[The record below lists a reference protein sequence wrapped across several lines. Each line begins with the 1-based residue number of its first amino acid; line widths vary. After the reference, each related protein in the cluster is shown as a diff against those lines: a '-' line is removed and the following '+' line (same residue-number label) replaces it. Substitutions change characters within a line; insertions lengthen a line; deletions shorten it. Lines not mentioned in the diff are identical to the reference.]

1 MAGGRA
7 ALASEQVG
15 QLFVEGRR
23 GRDRLEFTEYGSGDA
38 WLVLLPPLL
47 VPRSVHAHTARTL
60 AAAGLHV
67 VVLDLLGHGR
77 SDRPADPLAYSVTSF
92 ARQVVALLDEVG
104 ARQAVIGGS
113 SWGANVALEVAAS
126 TPDRV
131 SGLVLD
137 APVLDNALAL
147 QLAVLAP
154 SMYAA
159 RYAPL
164 AMNAVRLATRP
175 VPRRLLPAWLRVVR
189 DTLDARPAPVAAL
202 LHGVLF
208 GRFAPSH
215 EERAALTVPTLVL
228 ARPADPFHP
237 VGDAEMV
244 AEEIPGAT
252 LERAEAALEWRRRPE
267 RIDLLVT
274 RFARDCTKSS
284 LRSRRPRSTGA

>member
-1 MAGGRA
+1 MARA

-15 QLFVEGRR
+15 QFFIEGRR
-23 GRDRLEFTEYGSGDA
+23 GRDRLEFTEYGAGDA
-38 WLVLLPPLL
+38 WVVLVPPLL
-47 VPRSVHAHTARTL
+47 VPRTVHAHTARTL

-77 SDRPADPLAYSVTSF
+77 SDRPADPLAYSVSAF
-92 ARQVVALLDEVG
+92 ADQVVALLDELG
-104 ARQAVIGGS
+104 ARRAVVGGS
-113 SWGANVALEVAAS
+113 SWGANVALEVAVSA
-126 TPDRV
+126 PDRV
-131 SGLVLD
+131 AGLVLD
-137 APVLDNALAL
+137 APALDNALAAH
-147 QLAVLAP
+147 LAVLAP

-159 RYAPL
+159 RFLPF
-164 AMNAVRLATRP
+164 AVTAARLASRP

-189 DTLDARPAPVAAL
+189 DTMDARPASVGAV

-215 EERAALTVPTLVL
+215 EERSALTVPTLVL
-228 ARPADPFHP
+228 SRPADPFHP

-244 AEEIPGAT
+244 AAEITGARHEPT
-252 LERAEAALEWRRRPE
+252 EVPLEWRRRPE

-274 RFARDCTKSS
+274 RFARDCSKGS